1 MAQGKLKVKS
11 KPPVNTKKAAN
22 KKGSAFSKR
31 KNAPIQSKKH
41 KIKEDAKLKLAV
53 SRTVNE
59 KNEADIRKLV
69 YEGQRNMSQAQEAV
83 IKHHQRQ
90 QGEDAQQ
97 AGSSAASSS
106 K

>member
-11 KPPVNTKKAAN
+11 KPPVNNKKATN

-69 YEGQRNMSQAQEAV
+69 YEGQKNMSQAQEAV

-90 QGEDAQQ
+90 GEDAQQ
-97 AGSSAASSS
+97 AGSSASSS